1 MTAKPPAPRA
11 SAAEIA
17 AEIARTRDRLSRGL
31 ARLDRDYALRH
42 LAVRATRL
50 ARSAEFDAGKLRE
63 ALRRDGLPL
72 AVIGIGLGW
81 LSFAGSDAG
90 RGLLQRLGGALA
102 ALQQLG
108 REFGVGAATP
118 EPPPAPLPPPP
129 AAAIEPPAPAP
140 PLSEDFSP

>member
-1 MTAKPPAPRA
+1 MTARPPVPRA

-42 LAVRATRL
+42 LAVRAVRL
-50 ARSAEFDAGKLRE
+50 ARKAEFDAGKLRE
-63 ALRRDGLPL
+63 TLRRDGLPL
-72 AVIGIGLGW
+72 AVIGVGLGW

-90 RGLLQRLGGALA
+90 RDLLQRLGSALA

-108 REFGVGAATP
+108 REFGVGAAP
-118 EPPPAPLPPPP
+118 EPLPPQ
-129 AAAIEPPAPAP
+129 AAAIEPPAPTP
-140 PLSEDFSP
+140 PLSDDFSP